1 MSCLLVLLYT
11 IHPLV
16 MDKWAYPTFNIILS
30 TIYPDPLFNA
40 SLFILNERAFY
51 LKKKN
56 LTLVNV
62 NVAKRALH
70 LSIEEEANGL
80 QGRN

>member
-51 LKKKN
+51 LKKKKKSH
-56 LTLVNV
+56 VGKCKRGQKG
-62 NVAKRALH
+62 VALKY
-70 LSIEEEANGL
+70 
-80 QGRN
+80 